1 MNLQETLQSFWNL
14 EPQNSELMSDRA
26 HSVWRFEARGEV
38 FFARLSKPEVF
49 GDRIW
54 SSAAVFLRHAFDS
67 GVPVCEILY
76 SRDANLVKSLEVDG
90 ELRLVQVLRG
100 VPGVELTNELLENPD
115 VLRAWGESLG
125 RLHAST
131 KTLNLQ
137 HLEFSQIRVFWANVK
152 SNIPEDANWLRN
164 EYDSITTWFEAQDVT
179 ENFGLTHGD
188 FRPGNAFWDTKKVW
202 LIDFDEPVWHWFASD
217 IARAM
222 LEFVGSLEDRHTKL
236 EAFMRGY
243 RMFHD
248 LEFSNKNFEMFS
260 RFRVMLMYLWN
271 LNAEHELPDL
281 YDFKNR
287 IPNPLGW

>member
-1 MNLQETLQSFWNL
+1 MNLQETLQTFWNL
-14 EPQNSELMSDRA
+14 EPENLELKSDVA
-26 HSVWRFEARGEV
+26 HQVWRFEAKGEV
-38 FFARLSKPEVF
+38 FFTRLSKPEIF
-49 GDRIW
+49 GERIW
-54 SSAAVFLRHAFDS
+54 GSAAKFLRHAFDS
-67 GVPVCEILY
+67 GVAVCEILE
-76 SRDANLVKSLEVDG
+76 SRDANLIESLEIDD

-100 VPGVELTNELLENPD
+100 VPGVELTVELLENPD

-125 RLHAST
+125 RLHTST

-137 HLEFSQIRVFWANVK
+137 HLEFSQIGVFWANVK

-222 LEFVGSLEDRHTKL
+222 LEFVGSLEDRRAKL
-236 EAFMRGY
+236 EAFMSGY
-243 RMFHD
+243 REFHT
-248 LEFSNKNFEMFS
+248 LEFSSADFAMLS
-260 RFRVMLMYLWN
+260 RFRVMLMWLWN
-271 LNAEHELPDL
+271 LNAEHELSDI

-287 IPNPLGW
+287 IPNPLPW

>member
-26 HSVWRFEARGEV
+26 HRVWRFEARGEV

-76 SRDANLVKSLEVDG
+76 SRDANLVESLEVDG

-100 VPGVELTNELLENPD
+100 VPGVELTVELLENPD

-125 RLHAST
+125 RLHART

-137 HLEFSQIRVFWANVK
+137 DLEFSQIRVFWANVK
-152 SNIPEDANWLRN
+152 SSIPEGANWLRN
-164 EYDSITTWFEAQDVT
+164 EYDTISTWLESLNESLD
-179 ENFGLTHGD
+179 FGLTHGD
-188 FRPGNAFWDTKKVW
+188 FRPGNAFWDGQQVW

-222 LEFVGSLEDRHTKL
+222 LEFLGSLEDRHTKL

>member
-14 EPQNSELMSDRA
+14 EPENFELKSDVA
-26 HSVWRFEARGEV
+26 HQVWRFEAKGEV
-38 FFARLSKPEVF
+38 FFARLSKPEIF
-49 GDRIW
+49 GLKIW
-54 SSAAVFLRHAFDS
+54 SSAAAFLRHAFDS
-67 GVPVCEILY
+67 GVPVCEILK
-76 SRDANLVKSLEVDG
+76 SRDANLVESLEVDG

-125 RLHAST
+125 RLHASA

-137 HLEFSQIRVFWANVK
+137 DLEFSQIRVFWANVK
-152 SNIPEDANWLRN
+152 SSIPEGANWLRN
-164 EYDSITTWFEAQDVT
+164 EYDTISTWLESLNESLD
-179 ENFGLTHGD
+179 FGLTHGD
-188 FRPGNAFWDTKKVW
+188 FRPGNAFWDGQQVW
-202 LIDFDEPVWHWFASD
+202 LIDFDEPVWNWFASD

-222 LEFVGSLEDRHTKL
+222 LEFLGSFEDRYTKL